1 MLGHVLNMFDRM
13 NRSQQEMSDRIP
25 RLLLANLGSY
35 GEQGAGDKGR
45 QTMVKAGSAL
55 AAAIG
60 GNDAATQLPTS
71 GSEPPALGAG
81 LTSGAI
87 PIDRTFGGADTQ
99 VELNPRDATTIT
111 GTAAIPDAGIPT
123 DIYSPPPGAGADN
136 LDVGGGPNYGSV
148 SPSYP
153 VPGSGTDPYA
163 DDAGFPYDPKNI
175 GPVTDSGPGPTQR
188 FLPPVLGTVGGIGGM
203 MLGGP
208 LGAVAGRIGGTL
220 LGKLIASGALDNMD
234 MNARR
239 YDPNAPVSV
248 SNIPPFA
255 AGGRG
260 VFPTAAGGNVAYQQ
274 SGSIMDR
281 SRGGVDPNTAL
292 FTNSIGPFG
301 PGRIGSSGNVFGNS
315 FQGDQMAQGA
325 LQARLADGAGSD
337 RVLND
342 TLPDTPFFN
351 LLASLNGAGNGN
363 LPPISPTNPIFGL
376 PPAPP
381 PPGP

>member
-25 RLLLANLGSY
+25 RLLLANMGSY
-35 GEQGAGDKGR
+35 GAQGAGDKGR
-45 QTMVKAGSAL
+45 QTMAKADEAFPGGPTPLPVPPSVTSNTGYGTTDLTPQPNNYASGGMNG
-55 AAAIG
+55 IG
-60 GNDAATQLPTS
+60 PSMAGGPQVQVPTD
-71 GSEPPALGAG
+71 P
-81 LTSGAI
+81 
-87 PIDRTFGGADTQ
+87 FGGA
-99 VELNPRDATTIT
+99 EISSFP
-111 GTAAIPDAGIPT
+111 TAAAG
-123 DIYSPPPGAGADN
+123 GDN
-136 LDVGGGPNYGSV
+136 VDVGGGPNYGNAGTL
-148 SPSYP
+148 PGQPAPNYP

-163 DDAGFPYDPKNI
+163 GDAGFPYDPKNI

-255 AGGRG
+255 PGGRA

-376 PPAPP
+376 PTAPP